1 MKTDSVSAYL
11 LLTGVACGM
20 SVTKRGS
27 SWNHVDIYKDF
38 IESGDKDSCSSR
50 VGIPSRSIY
59 QEALFSG
66 NSDI

>member
-20 SVTKRGS
+20 SFTKR
-27 SWNHVDIYKDF
+27 NHVDIYKDR

-50 VGIPSRSIY
+50 VGIPSRGIY
-59 QEALFSG
+59 PEAPFSG